1 MSAQN
6 FILKKYLRYAY
17 KPRFTAGLSLEEA
30 RREQASLIEKYMPEP
45 PHSVAVD
52 STELGGIN
60 CQQVRHKR
68 RPASCVVLYV
78 HGGLFAMGS
87 PDSHLGI
94 SAELAQ
100 DGSFKVIVPDYRLAP
115 EHPYP
120 GALEDLLAVYG
131 QLVDIAGNLPIVLM
145 GDQAGACLA
154 FLLAL
159 QVRDLQITRPPVA
172 LVGLSSLLD
181 LSFTS
186 PSMETN
192 RDSDCLYTPIIF
204 ERCRDYY
211 LAADADPYDPTIS
224 PLFASL
230 HGLPPVLLQVS
241 NTEMLLDDSVG
252 MAKRLE
258 QHGVPATLDI
268 WQDVPSCW
276 QCAAMALPEGRK
288 AVRVIRRFIR
298 KRF

>member
-17 KPRFTAGLSLEEA
+17 KPRFTASLTLDEA
-30 RREQASLIEKYMPEP
+30 RREQAALIEKYMPEP
-45 PHSVAVD
+45 PLSVMVD
-52 STELGGIN
+52 TLELAGVK

-68 RPASCVVLYV
+68 RQAGCVVLYI

-87 PDSHLGI
+87 PTSHQGI

-100 DGSFKVIVPDYRLAP
+100 EGNYRVIVPDYRLAP

-120 GALEDLLAVYG
+120 SALEDLAGVYSQLKG
-131 QLVDIAGNLPIVLM
+131 QVGELPIVLM

-159 QVRDLQITRPPVA
+159 RIRDQQIDPPPAA
-172 LVGLSSLLD
+172 LVGLSALAD
-181 LSFTS
+181 LSFSS
-186 PSMETN
+186 PSMVNN

-204 ERCRDYY
+204 ERCLGYY
-211 LAADADPYDPTIS
+211 LGVDADPSDPAIS
-224 PLFASL
+224 PLFANL
-230 HGLPPVLLQVS
+230 AGLPPVLLQVS
-241 NTEMLLDDSVG
+241 NTEMLLDDSVR
-252 MAKRLE
+252 MAKKLE
-258 QHGVPATLDI
+258 QYKVPVTLDI
-268 WQDVPSCW
+268 WEDVPSCW

-288 AVRVIRRFIR
+288 AVRAIRRFIR
-298 KRF
+298 LI